1 MHLKSYKGVLSTD
14 SAHRKAHKFCISL
27 TSYITCIKL
36 WSSSVYL
43 LNVVN
48 DARIHSSLKAKDFVQ
63 WPTCIYVFRCKIL
76 WSFVDAYCFICF
88 PA

>member
-14 SAHRKAHKFCISL
+14 SAHRKAHKFYISL
-27 TSYITCIKL
+27 TSYITCHCGLVQFI
-36 WSSSVYL
+36 Y
-43 LNVVN
+43 VVN
-48 DARIHSSLKAKDFVQ
+48 GARLHSSLKAKDFVQ